1 MTKRE
6 ALTRVLEVGRDAF
19 KEGISI
25 SINGMVIVNYGKDMK
40 ITFDYDKHSEIVNT
54 VYIMNN
60 GGTIACIMEDQIKK
74 VTVSTDNMFLTDSDN
89 NKVFGYINGEKFV
102 IREGGEIK

>member
-6 ALTRVLEVGRDAF
+6 ALTKVLEAGRESF
-19 KEGISI
+19 KEGNSI
-25 SINGMVIVNYGKDMK
+25 SINGMVIVNYGRDMK
-40 ITFDYDKHSEIVNT
+40 ITFDYDKHGEIVNT

-74 VTVSTDNMFLTDSDN
+74 VTTSSDNMFLTDAYN

-102 IREGGEIK
+102 IKEGGK

>member
-6 ALTRVLEVGRDAF
+6 ALARVLEAGRDSF
-19 KEGISI
+19 NEGHAISI
-25 SINGMVIVNYGKDMK
+25 KVLVNANYGRDMK

-74 VTVSTDNMFLTDSDN
+74 VTVSSDNMFLTDTDN

-102 IREGGEIK
+102 IKEGGE